1 MAGAINPPRD
11 AAGDATEEVTI
22 PDGRDICL
30 NCMAPYGPLM
40 DFCAGCGAPLTSFAS
55 TQPFERTLAE
65 GYAYRQAVESPRKLI
80 VVAGIWL
87 IFVPMAIAGAGLLTN
102 VRWQSFPGSPES
114 AFAACGSLAR
124 LAVSGIIIARTTWA
138 YYSGKSRRRESAA

>member
-1 MAGAINPPRD
+1 MNPPRD
-11 AAGDATEEVTI
+11 ATGDVTEEGTI

-40 DFCAGCGAPLTSFAS
+40 DFCAGCGAPLTPFAS

-65 GYAYRQAVESPRKLI
+65 GYAYRQAVEAPRKPI

-87 IFVPMAIAGAGLLTN
+87 IFVPMAIVGAGLLAN
-102 VRWQSFPGSPES
+102 VTWRPFPGSVDN
-114 AFAACGSLAR
+114 AFAACGGLAM
-124 LAVSGIIIARTTWA
+124 LAISGIIIARTTRA
-138 YYSGKSRRRESAA
+138 YFRKAVQA